1 MIVGCGCTGL
11 HRFSFMSM
19 AFGITEAR
27 DTLLRC
33 FGNVIHV
40 FQYTLFYRLARSR
53 WMDGTCVSATLAD
66 ARAGPAE
73 QGHQEP
79 QGDTTTCSCNA
90 QAKAGE
96 PVSYL
101 CGSRPF
107 FADNAGR
114 FTLWCR

>member
-1 MIVGCGCTGL
+1 
-11 HRFSFMSM
+11 M

-33 FGNVIHV
+33 FRNVILPFEYAH
-40 FQYTLFYRLARSR
+40 LIHLARSR
-53 WMDGTCVSATLAD
+53 WMGLVRATLTD

-73 QGHQEP
+73 KGHQEP
-79 QGDTTTCSCNA
+79 QGDTTACSCNA

-107 FADNAGR
+107 FADSAGR